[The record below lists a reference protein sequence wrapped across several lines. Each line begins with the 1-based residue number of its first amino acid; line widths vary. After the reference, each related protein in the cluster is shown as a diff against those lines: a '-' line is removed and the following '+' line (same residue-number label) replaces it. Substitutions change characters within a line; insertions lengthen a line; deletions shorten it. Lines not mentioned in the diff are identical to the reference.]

1 MLLTFYVSF
10 IISTIRAEKHLT
22 QYWQFLHKGVCAQ
35 ILPGQMVMN
44 IQTVLLHTMCLS
56 VCLSVIQY
64 EENNFWVS
72 FLQLNVL
79 VQKLNHMEMQS
90 HNLAE

>member
-1 MLLTFYVSF
+1 MFPSLFQPF
-10 IISTIRAEKHLT
+10 WQKKHLT

-35 ILPGQMVMN
+35 ILPGQLVMKV
-44 IQTVLLHTMCLS
+44 QTMFIFIPC

-79 VQKLNHMEMQS
+79 VQKLNHMEMKS
-90 HNLAE
+90 HNLAG